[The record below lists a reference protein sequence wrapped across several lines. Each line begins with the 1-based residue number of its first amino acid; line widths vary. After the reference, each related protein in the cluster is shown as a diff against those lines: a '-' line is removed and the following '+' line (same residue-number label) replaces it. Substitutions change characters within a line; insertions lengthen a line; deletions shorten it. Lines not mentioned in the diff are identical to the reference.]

1 MFGRGPTLCR
11 TTKEKGTTILQ
22 NDHVCTQEYV
32 CVRRPKIG
40 SPSNPLDFAGNST
53 TLLRYFA
60 CSRHFEISTLLQ
72 IKQSVN
78 PTHQFIRKRK
88 KTPSFRNSRPLT
100 VFIPDHKPAMFS
112 LLYHLTLGCTGK
124 STHVCYPASTHI
136 LCVLDSCYVAVDLQK
151 KGGLLSRSSCSKHVL
166 LYAQKTSVFPDVYW
180 LSEKEGRKSISSTTT
195 QWYLPFSLC
204 NIWFIH
210 QFSRE
215 VQFCLMACNKTICRC
230 LTIQMSHRPRTTPSQ
245 LFPNFFAPD
254 AQKTGEND
262 ANGAQKPPRWNQCFG
277 DFGCRLV
284 AFKEETRYENL
295 KKKKRKESFISFMKR
310 AMQPSR
316 IMKILGCNLKTSL
329 HFNLFFGCSI

>member
-100 VFIPDHKPAMFS
+100 AFIPDHKPAMFS

-151 KGGLLSRSSCSKHVL
+151 KGDSYQEVVAQSMFCYMHKKHPYFL
-166 LYAQKTSVFPDVYW
+166 MSIDSLK
-180 LSEKEGRKSISSTTT
+180 KEEGKSISSTTT
-195 QWYLPFSLC
+195 Q
-204 NIWFIH
+204 
-210 QFSRE
+210 
-215 VQFCLMACNKTICRC
+215 
-230 LTIQMSHRPRTTPSQ
+230 
-245 LFPNFFAPD
+245 
-254 AQKTGEND
+254 
-262 ANGAQKPPRWNQCFG
+262 
-277 DFGCRLV
+277 
-284 AFKEETRYENL
+284 
-295 KKKKRKESFISFMKR
+295 
-310 AMQPSR
+310 
-316 IMKILGCNLKTSL
+316 
-329 HFNLFFGCSI
+329 